1 MKITTVR
8 RLLAVTALAFATVA
22 SATTPGQAEPAKP
35 ARPAVAAAAALPG
48 YQVINGRAT
57 VDNFTRVYLSCPA
70 GKVVAGGGGEA
81 EGPNG
86 LLVGS
91 FPSYVN
97 GSYRWNIVARQQDQ
111 SQVTVTGH
119 IVCVDSAALPGYQI
133 VNVPSANISNG
144 DAREVACPSGKVV
157 VGGGAEARGSSAT
170 LRFSVPI
177 PAQKVPYYSWTAS
190 GRSLAEN
197 SVGLSVNAICANPL
211 PGYEI
216 VEIPV
221 AQTPNPNRLTVTC
234 PQGKAV
240 LSGGPGGYN
249 TAVVSASRPVVDS
262 ANGYRWVTSVREPS
276 QPAAIS
282 NAAAVCASI

>member
-1 MKITTVR
+1 MKIATVR
-8 RLLAVTALAFATVA
+8 RLLAVAALALATVA
-22 SATTPGQAEPAKP
+22 SATTPGQADPAKP
-35 ARPAVAAAAALPG
+35 GRPAAAALPG
-48 YQVINGRAT
+48 YQVISGRAT
-57 VDNFTRVYLSCPA
+57 VDNFTRLYLNCPS

-91 FPSYVN
+91 FPSYTN

-133 VNVPSANISNG
+133 VDVPSANISNG
-144 DAREVACPSGKVV
+144 DSREIACPSGKVV
-157 VGGGAEARGSSAT
+157 VGGGAEARGPSAT

-197 SVGLSVNAICANPL
+197 TVGLSVNAICADRPS
-211 PGYEI
+211 GYEI
-216 VEIPV
+216 VEVPV
-221 AQTPNPNRLTVTC
+221 TQTSNPNRLTVTC
-234 PQGKAV
+234 PQGKTV

-249 TAVVSASRPVVDS
+249 TAVVSASRPEFIDS

-276 QPAAIS
+276 RSTAIS
-282 NAAAVCASI
+282 NAAAVCVNV